1 LSPSDEELARLV
13 AEGDLDAFGQLYDRY
28 SQRVHSW
35 SIHVVGADR
44 AEDVIQ
50 DLFLRLWA
58 RAGQF
63 DPGRGSFA
71 AWFMAIT
78 RHHLIGELRKRSL
91 RERVRVATEIE
102 AVLSRAPADEPD
114 PAEYAAMRESGE
126 ELAGALR
133 DLPREQR
140 DALVLAYFAGL
151 SQSAIARELGIPL
164 GTVKKRMRLG
174 MQKLKAR
181 LAGHGDPKSG
191 QETRA

>member
-28 SQRVHSW
+28 SQRLHSW
-35 SIHVVGADR
+35 SIHVVGTDR

-50 DLFLRLWA
+50 ELFLRLWA
-58 RAGQF
+58 SAGQF

-102 AVLSRAPADEPD
+102 AVLSRAVAGEPD
-114 PAEYAAMRESGE
+114 PAEYAVTRESGE

-133 DLPREQR
+133 NLPKEQR
-140 DALVLAYFAGL
+140 EALVLAYFVGL

-164 GTVKKRMRLG
+164 GTVKKRVRLG
-174 MQKLKAR
+174 MQKLKTR
-181 LAGHGDPKSG
+181 LAGRGDPKTG